1 MRKYFLKTSRI
12 AFSHWDNSDIDLAY
26 TLWGDPAVTRYI
38 SANGLFSLEQVKDRL
53 NKEIN
58 TQKEF
63 QVQYWP
69 LFSLTNKEFIG
80 CCGLRPYDIEKNI
93 YEIGIH
99 LKSSHWG
106 SGYATESVNAVIQYA
121 FDIKKVDNLFAGH
134 NPNNEASKKMLLKLG
149 FKYSHDEFYEPT
161 GLYHSSYF
169 YK

>member
-38 SANGLFSLEQVKDRL
+38 SANGLFSREQVKDRL

-69 LFSLTNKEFIG
+69 LFNLINEEFIG
-80 CCGLRPYDIEKNI
+80 CCGLRPYDTEKNI

-99 LKSSHWG
+99 LRSSHWG
-106 SGYATESVNAVIQYA
+106 NGYATETVNAVIQYA
-121 FDIKKVDNLFAGH
+121 FDVKKVDNLFAGH

-161 GLYHSSYF
+161 SLYHPSYY